1 MALNVVNIDWLNK
14 FADKSGD
21 ILNEY
26 KESLGEVKSFNPIM
40 HPLWQLVDAKSNANE
55 YYPTLNKLIEE
66 LPENIYLSLATF
78 SSITPGMVGMFHN
91 EPYPT
96 YLGFRRY
103 HVVLQTEDTAKF
115 EIEGEGITTWETG
128 KVYEFTNP
136 ETQHRILYPEGKDER
151 INLII
156 DIFNNGEPSYD
167 VLRMTRDIAEGFI
180 DRSKG

>member
-1 MALNVVNIDWLNK
+1 MSLDIVDIDWLNK
-14 FADKSGD
+14 FSDKSEE

-26 KESLGEVKSFNPIM
+26 KESLDSAKKFNPIM
-40 HPLWQLVDAKSNANE
+40 HPLWQLIDARGND
-55 YYPTLNKLIEE
+55 YPILNKLIKQ

-103 HVVLQTEDTAKF
+103 HVVLQTEDTAQF

-156 DIFNNGEPSYD
+156 DIFNNGKPSYD

-180 DRSKG
+180 DRSKE

>member
-1 MALNVVNIDWLNK
+1 MPLNVVDIDWLNK
-14 FADKSGD
+14 FSDKSEE

-26 KESLGEVKSFNPIM
+26 NQSLGKVKSFNPIM
-40 HPLWQLVDAKSNANE
+40 HPLWSLVDAKGNLE
-55 YYPTLNKLIEE
+55 QYPTLKSIVKN
-66 LPENIYLSLATF
+66 LPENIFLSLATF

-96 YLGFRRY
+96 HLGFRRY

-115 EIEGEGITTWETG
+115 EIENEEIYTWETG
-128 KVYEFTNP
+128 NVYEFINP
-136 ETQHRILYPEGKDER
+136 ETQHRILYPEGSGER

-156 DIFNNGEPSYD
+156 DIFNNGKPTDE